1 MRATSPRPCGD
12 PSTRSSDSLPQDDRK
27 RAIRFAR
34 SSNSL
39 AQNDMKEAN
48 HVARD
53 DTRESFF
60 RRLEVTDGVGTAL
73 GAGALHVLTFHRFF
87 FVLVS
92 AHHATEWGHGRG
104 RHRLSSPFLQFSAVD
119 FPPRVAKPAW
129 QCRKH
134 PGREL
139 KKTSACFMLSLPWLE
154 PLSSWPHEL
163 SSSSVSTPRGPRQSL
178 RGLPTLAGPPSAP

>member
-104 RHRLSSPFLQFSAVD
+104 RHRLSPPFLQFSAVI
-119 FPPRVAKPAW
+119 FPLEKSRPRIENDEGLFHALASFVGAGFFLA
-129 QCRKH
+129 
-134 PGREL
+134 GRAFFFFGL
-139 KKTSACFMLSLPWLE
+139 RASRACAI
-154 PLSSWPHEL
+154 SSGVTNARR
-163 SSSSVSTPRGPRQSL
+163 SSICPM
-178 RGLPTLAGPPSAP
+178 TLANF